1 MKRKFLLL
9 GTMLLTSASS
19 VQSSYAQWVMY
30 PGSSEAVSTA
40 TGKPDMGIGTK
51 YYHPEDHPQQ
61 ADTYPHWEPIFANGR
76 QVGRID
82 QHGEVYNE
90 SGDSVGLIDP
100 KDGTIIYNGRR
111 AGHVDANGDIHGEH
125 GDIVASSGS
134 NGNVIINGR
143 QAGRVDSQGSV
154 YDSSGSAI
162 GQVPAGNN
170 AAGALMLLQNQN
182 K

>member
-1 MKRKFLLL
+1 MKHKFLLL
-9 GTMLLTSASS
+9 GTMLVASGVF
-19 VQSSYAQWVMY
+19 VQPSCAQLISY
-30 PGSSEAVSTA
+30 PGSSGFVNTA
-40 TGKPDMGIGTK
+40 TGKPSPDQDKDYDERITRSLNESSS
-51 YYHPEDHPQQ
+51 P
-61 ADTYPHWEPIFANGR
+61 WEPIFANGR

-134 NGNVIINGR
+134 NGNIIINGR

-154 YDSSGSAI
+154 YDSSGNNI
-162 GQVPAGNN
+162 GQVPAGSN
-170 AAGALMLLQNQN
+170 AVGALMLLQNQN

>member
-1 MKRKFLLL
+1 MKHKFLLL
-9 GTMLLTSASS
+9 GAVILVSGSL
-19 VQSSYAQWVMY
+19 VPSSYAQYISY
-30 PGSSEAVSTA
+30 PGSSETIDLS
-40 TGKPDMGIGTK
+40 TGKPVNDMGTK
-51 YYHPEDHPQQ
+51 NYRPESHPPE
-61 ADTYPHWEPIFANGR
+61 ASTYPHWDPIIANGR

-82 QHGEVYNE
+82 QNGEVYNE
-90 SGDSVGLIDP
+90 SGDSVGLVDP

-134 NGNVIINGR
+134 NGNVILNGR

-154 YDSSGSAI
+154 YDSSGNSI

-170 AAGALMLLQNQN
+170 AVGALMILQNQN

>member
-1 MKRKFLLL
+1 MKLRILLL
-9 GTMLLTSASS
+9 GTALLASGIALQPS
-19 VQSSYAQWVMY
+19 HAQLISY
-30 PGSSEAVSTA
+30 PGSSGFVNAA
-40 TGKPDMGIGTK
+40 TGKPPAGESK
-51 YYHPEDHPQQ
+51 EYNERHRQQ
-61 ADTYPHWEPIFANGR
+61 ADTTPHWEPIFANGR

-154 YDSSGSAI
+154 YDSSGNNI
-162 GQVPAGNN
+162 GQVPAGSN
-170 AAGALMLLQNQN
+170 AVGALMLLQNQN

>member
-1 MKRKFLLL
+1 M
-9 GTMLLTSASS
+9 TSN
-19 VQSSYAQWVMY
+19 Q
-30 PGSSEAVSTA
+30 T
-40 TGKPDMGIGTK
+40 
-51 YYHPEDHPQQ
+51 
-61 ADTYPHWEPIFANGR
+61 DTYPHWEPIIANGR

-82 QHGEVYNE
+82 QNGEVYNE

-111 AGHVDANGDIHGEH
+111 SGYVDGNGDIHGEH

-134 NGNVIINGR
+134 SGNVIINGR

-154 YDSSGSAI
+154 YDNSGNNI

-170 AAGALMLLQNQN
+170 AVGALMILQNQN
-182 K
+182 KK